1 MSSRRARVEHQGERY
16 RTQTE
21 RRLAAGGFGILALA
35 GGLLLWL
42 RYGGT
47 TATIALAIILG
58 SAGVL
63 ALLWLLLS
71 LMEAWA
77 RSE

>member
-1 MSSRRARVEHQGERY
+1 VGKPPRIQHEGDRY
-16 RTQTE
+16 RSQTE
-21 RRLAAGGFGILALA
+21 RRLAVGGFAIVALA
-35 GGLLLWL
+35 GGALLWL

-47 TATIALAIILG
+47 MATIAIALVLGGAGILAF
-58 SAGVL
+58 
-63 ALLWLLLS
+63 LWLLLS